1 MSYRVTLQTGR
12 TVTADRVTHVIRRGM
27 PSPFLE
33 RWKLREAVRYALTN
47 PPMTV
52 GDDDLDAVIKAW
64 ASDSLRHSRRGTNIH
79 RLIAHWLTEP
89 VVGVEVPEEFAGY
102 WHAFLTW
109 MGGKHGKSLPSGDLR
124 IEQTLL
130 DTSCSVAGTADL
142 IAGDVLVDWKT
153 SEKHWSG
160 PPWPDHIAQVG
171 AYSSMKW
178 TVDTRT
184 VSGPAPQ
191 IKRAMIVRL
200 CADGTSHTTVLES
213 PDLMAARSLWRHV
226 REVAR
231 HVQEVPE

>member
-1 MSYRVTLQTGR
+1 MGYRVTLQTGR
-12 TVTADRVTHVIRRGM
+12 EVTADRVTHIIRRGM

-33 RWKLREAVRYALTN
+33 RWKLKEAVRFALTN
-47 PPMTV
+47 PPLGV

-79 RLIAHWLTEP
+79 RLIAHWLTDP
-89 VVGVEVPEEFAGY
+89 VVGIEVPEEHEGY

-109 MGGKHGKSLPSGDLR
+109 LGGKHGKGLPSGDLR

-130 DTSCSVAGTADL
+130 DASCSVAGTADL

-153 SEKHWSG
+153 AEKNWSG
-160 PPWPDHIAQVG
+160 PPWPDHVAQVG
-171 AYSSMKW
+171 AYASMRY
-178 TVDTRT
+178 TVDDRT
-184 VSGPAPQ
+184 VSGRAPQ
-191 IKRAMIVRL
+191 ITRAMIVRL

-213 PDLMAARSLWRHV
+213 PDLLAARSLWRHV